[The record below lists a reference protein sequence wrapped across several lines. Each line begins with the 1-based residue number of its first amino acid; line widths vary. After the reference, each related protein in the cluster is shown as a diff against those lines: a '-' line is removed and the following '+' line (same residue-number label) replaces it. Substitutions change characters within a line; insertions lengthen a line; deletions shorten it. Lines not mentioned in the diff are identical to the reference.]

1 MGLIAQESVSPETFK
16 LSAFA
21 IQNSILPQFQSIT
34 NDNLYIFDEIDS
46 TNTNAKKRAQDV
58 SHTLHGT
65 VILAEKQT
73 AGRGRLGR
81 SFFSPSL
88 SGLYMSVL
96 YKVQNLDPML
106 ITALSAVAVTRAI
119 REVYSINTQIKWV
132 NDVFLDGKKICGIL
146 TEGIF
151 NLKSRTIDT
160 VVIGI
165 GINVYSENF
174 PQDLHQAG
182 SLSHTKQVNHDEDFY
197 KSSRNILCASIL
209 NNLFSILSSNNKT
222 IESCIEE
229 YKQLSFLITKE
240 VTVIKGNE
248 TFKAKVVDITKQ
260 AHLLIEKED
269 GTQEELLSGEVS
281 IKI

>member
-248 TFKAKVVDITKQ
+248 TFKAKVVNITKQ